1 MKTVRMLVV
10 SFAWLL
16 SFTTFSLADQIEDL
30 ISRLKDPDPLVQ
42 CQAIEQLGQLKDKR
56 AVEPLIALLS
66 ADSTRIPNTAARPNA
81 PVDPAAEK
89 ISTAKQACAGGN
101 QHSAPTASTPP
112 STLKQLIAEI
122 RTTRNFFEKQKAIEA
137 LGATRDKRAV
147 EPLLA
152 LLKEKDFGQT
162 HSKVIE
168 ALGEIGDPKVVPT
181 LLKYLPTESDSSR
194 LSAAHRDSF
203 TTKAAAGALAKIGDP
218 RAAEPL
224 YKAILS
230 DPFLKHDGVELLVTL
245 GGYESVKYLNRLTK
259 AEDTFLERD
268 AQKALDNLGDNHGLD
283 PLIALLKDTDPK
295 VRGLAAAALTE
306 IGDTAIEFSVQEAL
320 AGLNEQDRKN
330 IETRMAENQLTQ
342 STAEYASSMQASVK
356 ITAIEALGQI
366 ADVKAVR
373 PLLATLR
380 DSDENVCKAA
390 GKALAAYQSKTVIR
404 PIEMTLN
411 NQDKS
416 VIKQAIQDL
425 GWIGTDYAVELIGK
439 FADDNFIRDDAIEA
453 LGNTGNPKA
462 IPYLEK
468 AMQSVFTE
476 DEAMAALLKIKHPDT
491 IKLFLK
497 GLSARSFVTR
507 QKAVEALADIS
518 DPAIVEP
525 LIELFKK
532 NDHTI
537 QNRVIDVLKK
547 FEDPR
552 IDSAFAES
560 LADPFQKDKILA
572 ILKERNW
579 QPQTVREKVL
589 YYSACEDW
597 DKCAQL
603 GPEGADLLL
612 AELKKNC
619 SSGVAKALN
628 KMGDARAYP
637 VMLDCVKKWRGSPD
651 LLAGAEKT
659 GWKPQT
665 PEEQLIVASL
675 KQDKAALKK
684 LWSDP
689 ESKEAFM
696 NALNSENISAVTA
709 VMNLSI
715 GMGLDEMVS
724 PMIGRLNSITNDSS
738 AVSIANMFLSSG
750 NKTLYSAAESWATGK
765 GYEIIKFGFS
775 PGSSWGNW

>member
-1 MKTVRMLVV
+1 MKISRM
-10 SFAWLL
+10 FAVLIAWAL
-16 SFTTFSLADQIEDL
+16 SFTAFSWADQVDDL
-30 ISRLKDPDPLVQ
+30 INQLKDPDPLVQ
-42 CQAIEQLGQLKDKR
+42 CQVIEQLGQLKDKR
-56 AVEPLIALLS
+56 AVELLIALLS
-66 ADSTRIPNTAARPNA
+66 ADSTKTTKTAVQPKTS
-81 PVDPAAEK
+81 VDPAAEK
-89 ISTAKQACAGGN
+89 ISTAKQACAGRDK
-101 QHSAPTASTPP
+101 HSAPTASTPP
-112 STLKQLIAEI
+112 ATLKQLVADI
-122 RTTRNFFEKQKAIEA
+122 RTATNFIEKQKAIEA

-147 EPLLA
+147 DPLLA
-152 LLKEKDFGQT
+152 LLKEEDRGQT

-181 LLKYLPTESDSSR
+181 LLKYLPTESER
-194 LSAAHRDSF
+194 NGAAAAGRDTF
-203 TTKAAAGALAKIGDP
+203 ATKAAAGALAKIGDT

-245 GGYESVKYLNRLTK
+245 GGYESVKYLNLLTK
-259 AEDTFLERD
+259 TDDTFVKRD
-268 AQKALDNLGDNHGLD
+268 AQKALDGLGENHGLD
-283 PLIALLKDTDPK
+283 PLIALLKDADPK
-295 VRGLAAAALTE
+295 ARGLAAAALTE
-306 IGDTAIEFSVQEAL
+306 TGDSSVQSAVQEAL
-320 AGLNEQDRKN
+320 AGLNEQDRKT

-342 STAEYASSMQASVK
+342 STAEYTSSMQASVK

-373 PLLATLR
+373 PLLAALR

-390 GKALAAYQSKTVIR
+390 GKALASYQSKTVIR
-404 PIEMTLN
+404 PIEMALN

-416 VIKQAIQDL
+416 VTKQAIKDL
-425 GWIGTDYAVELIGK
+425 GWIGTDYAVELIGRHV
-439 FADDNFIRDDAIEA
+439 DDSFINRDAIEA

-462 IPYLEK
+462 IPYLEQ
-468 AMQSVFTE
+468 AMQSPFTD
-476 DEAMAALLKIKHPDT
+476 DEAMTALLKIKHPDT
-491 IKLFLK
+491 LKPLLK
-497 GLSARSFVTR
+497 GLSANSFVTR
-507 QKAVEALADIS
+507 QKAVEALAQFN
-518 DPAIVEP
+518 DPSIVEP

-532 NDHTI
+532 NDHTV
-537 QNRVIDVLKK
+537 QDRVIEVLKK
-547 FEDPR
+547 FKDPR

-579 QPQTVREKVL
+579 QPQMIRDKVL

-628 KMGDARAYP
+628 KMGDTRAYP

-675 KQDKAALKK
+675 KQDKATLKK
-684 LWSDP
+684 LWQDP
-689 ESKEAFM
+689 KGKEAFM
-696 NALNSENISAVTA
+696 NALNSENMSA
-709 VMNLSI
+709 MNAIMRLSI

-724 PMIGRLNSITNDSS
+724 PMIARLNSITNETT
-738 AVSIANMFLSSG
+738 AVSIANLFLSSG
-750 NKTLYSAAESWATGK
+750 NQTLYSAAESWATGK
-765 GYEIIKFGFS
+765 GYEIHKFGFS
-775 PGSSWGNW
+775 AGSAWGQW

>member
-1 MKTVRMLVV
+1 MKTIRMLAVL
-10 SFAWLL
+10 FAWVL
-16 SFTTFSLADQIEDL
+16 SFTVFSFADQVDDL
-30 ISRLKDPDPLVQ
+30 INQLKDPDPLVQ

-56 AVEPLIALLS
+56 AIEPLIALLS
-66 ADSTRIPNTAARPNA
+66 TDSTKTTKTAVQPNT

-89 ISTAKQACAGGN
+89 ISKAKQACAGGDK
-101 QHSAPTASTPP
+101 HSAPTASTPP
-112 STLKQLIAEI
+112 ATLKQLIADI
-122 RTTRNFFEKQKAIEA
+122 RTAKNFIEKQKAIEA

-152 LLKEKDFGQT
+152 LLKEEDFGQT

-181 LLKYLPTESDSSR
+181 LLKYLPTESER
-194 LSAAHRDSF
+194 NGASAAGRDTF
-203 TTKAAAGALAKIGDP
+203 ATKAAAAALAKIGDP

-230 DPFLKHDGVELLVTL
+230 DPFLKHDGIELLVTL
-245 GGYESVKYLNRLTK
+245 GGYEGVKYLNLMTK
-259 AEDTFLERD
+259 ADDTFVKRD
-268 AQKALDNLGDNHGLD
+268 AQKALNNLGENHGLD
-283 PLIALLKDTDPK
+283 PLIALLKDTEPK

-306 IGDTAIEFSVQEAL
+306 IGDSAVESSVQEAL

-330 IETRMAENQLTQ
+330 VEAKLAQTQLAQ

-356 ITAIEALGQI
+356 VTAIEALGQI
-366 ADVKAVR
+366 GDVKAVR

-380 DSDENVCKAA
+380 DNDENVCKAA

-404 PIEMTLN
+404 PIEISLN
-411 NQDKS
+411 NQDQS
-416 VIKQAIQDL
+416 IVKQAIRDL

-439 FADDNFIRDDAIEA
+439 YTNDNFIKNVAIEA

-468 AMQSVFTE
+468 AMQSPFTD
-476 DEAMAALLKIKHPDT
+476 DEAMTALLKIKHPDT
-491 IKLFLK
+491 LKPLLK
-497 GLSARSFVTR
+497 GLSSNSFVTR
-507 QKAVEALADIS
+507 QRAVEALAQFN
-518 DPAIVEP
+518 DPSIVEP

-532 NDHTI
+532 NDHTV
-537 QNRVIDVLKK
+537 QDKVIDVLKK
-547 FEDPR
+547 FKDPR

-597 DKCAQL
+597 DKCAEL

-637 VMLDCVKKWRGSPD
+637 VMLDCVKKWRGSPE

-665 PEEQLIVASL
+665 PEEELIVANL

-684 LWSDP
+684 LWNDP
-689 ESKEAFM
+689 KGKEAFM
-696 NALNSENISAVTA
+696 NALNSENMSA
-709 VMNLSI
+709 MNAIMRLLI

-724 PMIGRLNSITNDSS
+724 PMIGRLNSITNETT
-738 AVSIANMFLSSG
+738 AVSIANLFLSSG

-765 GYEIIKFGFS
+765 GYEIHKFGFS
-775 PGSSWGNW
+775 AGSAWGQW

>member
-1 MKTVRMLVV
+1 MNSIRRFVLL
-10 SFAWLL
+10 FAGAL
-16 SFTTFSLADQIEDL
+16 SLAALSWADQVDDL
-30 ISRLKDPDPLVQ
+30 ISQLKDPDPLVQ

-66 ADSTRIPNTAARPNA
+66 ADSTNTTKTTVQSNAA
-81 PVDPAAEK
+81 VDPAAEK
-89 ISTAKQACAGGN
+89 ISKAKQVCAGGN
-101 QHSAPTASTPP
+101 KHSAPTASTP
-112 STLKQLIAEI
+112 SATLKQLIADI
-122 RTTRNFFEKQKAIEA
+122 RTAKNLIEKQKAIEA
-137 LGATRDKRAV
+137 LGATRDSRAV

-152 LLKEKDFGQT
+152 LLKEQNAGQT

-181 LLKYLPTESDSSR
+181 LLKYISPESQR
-194 LSAAHRDSF
+194 NGPSAAGRDTF
-203 TTKAAAGALAKIGDP
+203 AAKAAAAALAKIGDP

-224 YKAILS
+224 YKAALS
-230 DPFLKHDGVELLVTL
+230 DPFLKHDAVELLVTL
-245 GGYESVKYLNRLTK
+245 GGYESVKYLNLL
-259 AEDTFLERD
+259 ANADDIFLKKD
-268 AQKALDNLGDNHGLD
+268 ARKALDGLGENHGLD
-283 PLIALLKDTDPK
+283 PLIALLKDADPK
-295 VRGLAAAALTE
+295 VRTLAAAALTE
-306 IGDTAIEFSVQEAL
+306 TGDSTVQSSVQDAL
-320 AGLNEQDRKN
+320 VSLNEQDRKT

-342 STAEYASSMQASVK
+342 STAEYTSSMQASVK

-373 PLLATLR
+373 PLLAALR
-380 DSDENVCKAA
+380 DRDENVCKAA

-416 VIKQAIQDL
+416 VVKLAIKDL
-425 GWIGTDYAVELIGK
+425 GWIGTDYAVELIGRYVE
-439 FADDNFIRDDAIEA
+439 DSFINRDAIEA

-468 AMQSVFTE
+468 AMQSSFT
-476 DEAMAALLKIKHPDT
+476 DDAAMTALLKIKHPDT
-491 IKLFLK
+491 LKLLLK
-497 GLSARSFVTR
+497 GLSAKSFVVR
-507 QKAVEALADIS
+507 QKTVEAIAQFN
-518 DPAIVEP
+518 DPSIIEP

-532 NDHTI
+532 NDHTV
-537 QNRVIDVLKK
+537 QDKVIDVLKK
-547 FEDPR
+547 FNDPR

-560 LADPFQKDKILA
+560 LADPSQKDKMLA

-579 QPQTVREKVL
+579 QPQTIREKVL
-589 YYSACEDW
+589 YYLACEDW

-628 KMGDARAYP
+628 KIGDARAYP
-637 VMLDCVKKWRGSPD
+637 VMLDCVKKWRGSPE

-665 PEEQLIVASL
+665 PEEELIVASL

-689 ESKEAFM
+689 KGKEAFM
-696 NALNSENISAVTA
+696 NALNSENFSATIAIVR
-709 VMNLSI
+709 LSI
-715 GMGLDEMVS
+715 GLGLDEMVS
-724 PMIGRLNSITNDSS
+724 PMISRLNSITNETT
-738 AVSIANMFLSSG
+738 AVSIANLFLSSG
-750 NKTLYSAAESWATGK
+750 NQTLYSAAESWATGK
-765 GYEIIKFGFS
+765 GYEVIKFGFS

>member
-10 SFAWLL
+10 LFAWVL
-16 SFTTFSLADQIEDL
+16 SLTAFSWADPVDDL
-30 ISRLKDPDPLVQ
+30 ISQLKDPDPLVQ

-66 ADSTRIPNTAARPNA
+66 ADSTKTTKTAVQPNVPL
-81 PVDPAAEK
+81 DPAAEK
-89 ISTAKQACAGGN
+89 ISKAKQACAGGDK
-101 QHSAPTASTPP
+101 HFAPTASTPP
-112 STLKQLIAEI
+112 ATLKQLIADI
-122 RTTRNFFEKQKAIEA
+122 RTAKNFIEKQKAIEA

-152 LLKEKDFGQT
+152 LLKEEDFGQT

-181 LLKYLPTESDSSR
+181 LLKYLPTESER
-194 LSAAHRDSF
+194 KGASAAGRDTF
-203 TTKAAAGALAKIGDP
+203 TTKAASAALAKIGDP

-224 YKAILS
+224 YKAALS
-230 DPFLKHDGVELLVTL
+230 DPFLKHDAVELLVTL
-245 GGYESVKYLNRLTK
+245 GGYESVKYLNLLTK
-259 AEDTFLERD
+259 ADDTFLKRD
-268 AQKALDNLGDNHGLD
+268 AQKALDNLGENHGLD

-306 IGDTAIEFSVQEAL
+306 TGDSTVESSVQDAL
-320 AGLNEQDRKN
+320 AGLNEQDRKAVN
-330 IETRMAENQLTQ
+330 ARMAENQLTQ
-342 STAEYASSMQASVK
+342 STAEYASSMQDSVK

-373 PLLATLR
+373 PLLAALR

-416 VIKQAIQDL
+416 VIKQAIRDL
-425 GWIGTDYAVELIGK
+425 GWIGTDYAVELIGRHV
-439 FADDNFIRDDAIEA
+439 DDSFVNRDAIEA

-468 AMQSVFTE
+468 AMQSPFTD
-476 DEAMAALLKIKHPDT
+476 DEAMTALLKIKHPDT
-491 IKLFLK
+491 LKPLLK
-497 GLSARSFVTR
+497 GLSSNSFVTR
-507 QKAVEALADIS
+507 RKAVEALAQFN
-518 DPAIVEP
+518 DPSIVEP

-532 NDHTI
+532 NDHTV
-537 QNRVIDVLKK
+537 QDKVIDVLSK
-547 FEDPR
+547 FKDPR

-579 QPQTVREKVL
+579 QPQTIRDKVL

-628 KMGDARAYP
+628 KIGDARAYP
-637 VMLDCVKKWRGSPD
+637 VMLDCVKKWHGSPD

-665 PEEQLIVASL
+665 PEEELIVANL

-689 ESKEAFM
+689 KGKEAFM
-696 NALNSENISAVTA
+696 NALNSENMSA
-709 VMNLSI
+709 MNAIMRLSI

-724 PMIGRLNSITNDSS
+724 PMIGRLNSITNDNI
-738 AVSIANMFLSSG
+738 AVGIANLFLSSG
-750 NKTLYSAAESWATGK
+750 NQTLYSAAESWATGK
-765 GYEIIKFGFS
+765 GYEVIKFGFA
-775 PGSSWGNW
+775 PGPSWGNW